1 MTRGLL
7 WLLAL
12 VLALAQPAPAS
23 AYLKFGFRIDE
34 RTVDVNEEDGELLLA
49 LGWTV
54 APPTTEDALAASLAD
69 SLAEGSAPFQPVDAF
84 DPGAHTAQ
92 EVLAYLADA
101 EPAEVARVLI
111 AEVDGKHR
119 STVLAFNPGIPT
131 ADTDADELLGE
142 AE

>member
-1 MTRGLL
+1 MTVYQEPGT
-7 WLLAL
+7 
-12 VLALAQPAPAS
+12 
-23 AYLKFGFRIDE
+23 E
-34 RTVDVNEEDGELLLA
+34 RTVDVSKEDGELLLA
-49 LGWTV
+49 LGWTLAQP
-54 APPTTEDALAASLAD
+54 APADALTASLAD
-69 SLAEGSAPFQPVDAF
+69 TLAAPFQPVDAF

-119 STVLAFNPGIPT
+119 STVLSFDPGLPG
-131 ADTDADELLGE
+131 AEADADDLLGE

>member
-1 MTRGLL
+1 MTRYQEPGT
-7 WLLAL
+7 
-12 VLALAQPAPAS
+12 
-23 AYLKFGFRIDE
+23 E
-34 RTVDVNEEDGELLLA
+34 RTVDVDEGDGELLLA

-54 APPTTEDALAASLAD
+54 APPTTDDALAASLAD
-69 SLAEGSAPFQPVDAF
+69 SLAAPFQPVDAF

-92 EVLAYLADA
+92 EVIAYLAQA

-119 STVLAFNPGIPT
+119 TTVLAFNPGIPT
-131 ADTDADELLGE
+131 TEADDLLGE

>member
-1 MTRGLL
+1 MTVYQEPGT
-7 WLLAL
+7 
-12 VLALAQPAPAS
+12 
-23 AYLKFGFRIDE
+23 E
-34 RTVDVNEEDGELLLA
+34 RTVAVDEADGELLLA

-54 APPTTEDALAASLAD
+54 APPTTDDALAASLA
-69 SLAEGSAPFQPVDAF
+69 SEGEGSAPFQPVDAF

-131 ADTDADELLGE
+131 ADTDADDLLGE

>member
-1 MTRGLL
+1 MTVYQEPGT
-7 WLLAL
+7 
-12 VLALAQPAPAS
+12 
-23 AYLKFGFRIDE
+23 E
-34 RTVDVNEEDGELLLA
+34 RTVDVDEVDGELLLA

-54 APPTTEDALAASLAD
+54 APPTTDDALAASLA
-69 SLAEGSAPFQPVDAF
+69 SEGEGSAPFQPVDAF

-131 ADTDADELLGE
+131 TEADADDLLGE

>member
-1 MTRGLL
+1 MTRYQEPGT
-7 WLLAL
+7 
-12 VLALAQPAPAS
+12 
-23 AYLKFGFRIDE
+23 E
-34 RTVDVNEEDGELLLA
+34 RTVDVDETSGELLLA

-54 APPTTEDALAASLAD
+54 APPTTDDALAASLA
-69 SLAEGSAPFQPVDAF
+69 SEGEGAAPFQPVDAF
-84 DPGAHTAQ
+84 DPGAHTAP
-92 EVLAYLADA
+92 EVLEYLAQA

-131 ADTDADELLGE
+131 TEADADDLLGE

>member
-1 MTRGLL
+1 MTRYQEPGT
-7 WLLAL
+7 
-12 VLALAQPAPAS
+12 
-23 AYLKFGFRIDE
+23 K
-34 RTVDVNEEDGELLLA
+34 RTVDVDETSGELLLA

-54 APPTTEDALAASLAD
+54 APPTTDDALAASLA
-69 SLAEGSAPFQPVDAF
+69 SEGEGSAPFQPVDAF

-119 STVLAFNPGIPT
+119 STVLSFDPGLPGAE
-131 ADTDADELLGE
+131 ADSDDLLGE

>member
-1 MTRGLL
+1 MTRYQEPGT
-7 WLLAL
+7 
-12 VLALAQPAPAS
+12 
-23 AYLKFGFRIDE
+23 E
-34 RTVDVNEEDGELLLA
+34 RTVDVDETSGELLLA

-54 APPTTEDALAASLAD
+54 APPTTDDALAASLAD
-69 SLAEGSAPFQPVDAF
+69 TLAAPFQPVDAF

-92 EVLAYLADA
+92 EVLAYLAQA

-119 STVLAFNPGIPT
+119 STVLSFDPGLPGAE
-131 ADTDADELLGE
+131 ADSDDLLGE

>member
-1 MTRGLL
+1 MTVYQEPGT
-7 WLLAL
+7 
-12 VLALAQPAPAS
+12 
-23 AYLKFGFRIDE
+23 E
-34 RTVDVNEEDGELLLA
+34 RTVKVDEADGELLLA
-49 LGWTV
+49 LGWTRAQP
-54 APPTTEDALAASLAD
+54 APADALAASLA
-69 SLAEGSAPFQPVDAF
+69 SEGEGSAPFQPVDAF

-131 ADTDADELLGE
+131 ADTDADDLLGE

>member
-1 MTRGLL
+1 MIYQEPGT
-7 WLLAL
+7 
-12 VLALAQPAPAS
+12 
-23 AYLKFGFRIDE
+23 E
-34 RTVDVNEEDGELLLA
+34 RTVDVNETSGELLLA

-54 APPTTEDALAASLAD
+54 APPTTDDALAASLA
-69 SLAEGSAPFQPVDAF
+69 STLAEGAAPFQPLDAF

-92 EVLAYLADA
+92 EVIAYLAQA

-119 STVLAFNPGIPT
+119 STVLSFDPGLPG
-131 ADTDADELLGE
+131 AEADADDLLGE

>member
-1 MTRGLL
+1 MTRYQEPGT
-7 WLLAL
+7 
-12 VLALAQPAPAS
+12 
-23 AYLKFGFRIDE
+23 E
-34 RTVDVNEEDGELLLA
+34 RTVDVDETSGELLLA

-54 APPTTEDALAASLAD
+54 APPTTDDALAASLA
-69 SLAEGSAPFQPVDAF
+69 SEGEGSAPFQPVDAF
-84 DPGAHTAQ
+84 DPGAHTAP
-92 EVLAYLADA
+92 EVLEYLAQA

-131 ADTDADELLGE
+131 TEADADELLGE

>member
-1 MTRGLL
+1 MTVYQEPGT
-7 WLLAL
+7 
-12 VLALAQPAPAS
+12 
-23 AYLKFGFRIDE
+23 E

-49 LGWTV
+49 LGWTRAQP
-54 APPTTEDALAASLAD
+54 APADALAASLA
-69 SLAEGSAPFQPVDAF
+69 SEGEGSAPFQPVDAF

-119 STVLAFNPGIPT
+119 STVLAFNPCIPT
-131 ADTDADELLGE
+131 ADTDADDLLGE